1 MIDAG
6 MIDARRRSS
15 LRMLDVRVLCALLL
29 CGLAAACGPRVLDAP
44 VVSDEALKISLRKVM
59 EKGEPRARGNAHPA
73 TVSDVRIAHILASLE
88 FRDTK
93 GTRRPVIRSE
103 TVYQLAEALNKAVKQ
118 ATPDDDILAAVFE
131 TDRRLGL
138 FTNKKVTA
146 FRMFFR
152 DDLVRLEF
160 YDVERELES
169 SSGSGKVTD
178 RGYEMP
184 LAVPASEG
192 GFRLAA
198 GEGIVVDGARA
209 VQIDWRN
216 EYFAKPL
223 QLGVRA
229 GRFKRRTV
237 LMEEDDLGA
246 GEKTGAP
253 RPAVA
258 QEPPLRLLEGGSP
271 ELHDAQRAAFDEL
284 QALRRSGL
292 VPEAEYQ
299 RRRQLIEKGE
309 LEKAGYRPA
318 AKPAPARSEP

>member
-1 MIDAG
+1 VECRVPNADRPSS
-6 MIDARRRSS
+6 ARARG
-15 LRMLDVRVLCALLL
+15 LRLLSAALLCAL
-29 CGLAAACGPRVLDAP
+29 GAACGPRIVDAP
-44 VVSDEALKISLRKVM
+44 VVNDESLRISLRKVL
-59 EKGEPRARGNAHPA
+59 EQGEPRVRGNAHPA

-93 GTRRPVIRSE
+93 GTRQPVIRSE
-103 TVYQLAEALNKAVKQ
+103 SVYPLAEALNKAVKQ
-118 ATPDDDILAAVFE
+118 ATPDDDIVAAVFE

-146 FRMFFR
+146 FRMFFSG
-152 DDLVRLEF
+152 DLLRVEF

-169 SSGSGKVTD
+169 SSGSGKAAVD
-178 RGYEMP
+178 GGYDMP
-184 LAVPASEG
+184 VAVPASDG
-192 GFRLAA
+192 SFRLAP
-198 GEGIVVDGARA
+198 GEGVVVDGTRA

-216 EYFAKPL
+216 EYFAKPV

-237 LMEEDDLGA
+237 LMEEDDL
-246 GEKTGAP
+246 TGPTP
-253 RPAVA
+253 RPAVV

-284 QALRRSGL
+284 VALRRAGL

-309 LEKAGYRPA
+309 LEKAGYR
-318 AKPAPARSEP
+318 APASKPSASQP

>member
-1 MIDAG
+1 MIHAERPG
-6 MIDARRRSS
+6 SS
-15 LRMLDVRVLCALLL
+15 PNRGVRVLGAALACAL
-29 CGLAAACGPRVLDAP
+29 AVACGPRIVDEP
-44 VVSDEALKISLRKVM
+44 VVSDDALRISLRKVV
-59 EKGEPRARGNAHPA
+59 EKGQPRVRGNSHPT
-73 TVSDVRIAHILASLE
+73 TVSDVRIAHILAGLE
-88 FRDTK
+88 YRDTK
-93 GTRRPVIRSE
+93 GSRRPVIRSE
-103 TVYQLAEALNKAVKQ
+103 SVYQLAEALNKAVKQ
-118 ATPDDDILAAVFE
+118 ATPDDDIVAAVFE

-152 DDLVRLEF
+152 DDLLRLEF
-160 YDVERELES
+160 YDVERELDK
-169 SSGSGKVTD
+169 SSGSGKASVD
-178 RGYEMP
+178 ADYEMP
-184 LAVPASEG
+184 QAVPANDG

-198 GEGIVVDGARA
+198 AEGMVVDGSRA
-209 VQIDWRN
+209 IQIDWRN

-237 LMEEDDLGA
+237 LMEEDEVTEA
-246 GEKTGAP
+246 AP
-253 RPAVA
+253 RPAAV

-271 ELHDAQRAAFDEL
+271 EMHDAQRAAFDEL

-299 RRRQLIEKGE
+299 RRRGLIEKGE

-318 AKPAPARSEP
+318 AKSDASQP

>member
-1 MIDAG
+1 MNDAG
-6 MIDARRRSS
+6 RPSS
-15 LRMLDVRVLCALLL
+15 VRILTVRVLAAALL
-29 CGLAAACGPRVLDAP
+29 CATAAACGPKVVDEP
-44 VVSDEALKISLRKVM
+44 VVSDEALRISLRKVI
-59 EKGEPRARGNAHPA
+59 EKGQPQARGNAHPA

-88 FRDTK
+88 YRDTK

-103 TVYQLAEALNKAVKQ
+103 SVYQLAEALNKAVKQ
-118 ATPDDDILAAVFE
+118 ATPDDDIVAAVFE

-146 FRMFFR
+146 FRMFFAGE
-152 DDLVRLEF
+152 LLRLEF

-169 SSGSGKVTD
+169 SSGSGKGALD
-178 RGYEMP
+178 EGYQMAQ
-184 LAVPASEG
+184 AVPAAPGS
-192 GFRLAA
+192 FRLAA

-216 EYFAKPL
+216 AYFAKPL

-237 LMEEDDLGA
+237 LMEEDELA
-246 GEKTGAP
+246 ETSPRA
-253 RPAVA
+253 RPAPAAV
-258 QEPPLRLLEGGSP
+258 QEPPLKLLEGAAP
-271 ELHDAQRAAFDEL
+271 EVHDAQRAAFDEL
-284 QALRRSGL
+284 LALRRSGL

-318 AKPAPARSEP
+318 AKPAPGTPPPNSP

>member
-1 MIDAG
+1 MKDAG
-6 MIDARRRSS
+6 RRSPVRA
-15 LRMLDVRVLCALLL
+15 LAVRVLGPALL
-29 CGLAAACGPRVLDAP
+29 CALAAACGPKVVDEP
-44 VVSDEALKISLRKVM
+44 VVSDDALRISLRKVIL
-59 EKGEPRARGNAHPA
+59 KGQPEARGNAHPA

-88 FRDTK
+88 YRDTK

-103 TVYQLAEALNKAVKQ
+103 SVYQLAESLNKAVKQ
-118 ATPDDDILAAVFE
+118 ATPDDDIVAAVFE

-146 FRMFFR
+146 FRMFFAGE
-152 DDLVRLEF
+152 LLRLEF

-169 SSGSGKVTD
+169 SSGSAKAVD
-178 RGYEMP
+178 EGYQMP
-184 LAVPASEG
+184 QAVPAAPGS
-192 GFRLAA
+192 FRLAA
-198 GEGIVVDGARA
+198 GEGIVVDGPRA

-237 LMEEDDLGA
+237 LMEEDEPA
-246 GEKTGAP
+246 ETNP
-253 RPAVA
+253 RPKPAVA
-258 QEPPLRLLEGGSP
+258 QEPPLKLLEGASA
-271 ELHDAQRAAFDEL
+271 EVHDAQRAAFDEL
-284 QALRRSGL
+284 LALRRSGL

-299 RRRQLIEKGE
+299 RRRQLIERGE

-318 AKPAPARSEP
+318 AKSAPSAP

>member
-1 MIDAG
+1 VDE
-6 MIDARRRSS
+6 
-15 LRMLDVRVLCALLL
+15 
-29 CGLAAACGPRVLDAP
+29 P
-44 VVSDEALKISLRKVM
+44 VVSDDALRISLRKVIQ
-59 EKGEPRARGNAHPA
+59 KGEPQARGNAHPT

-88 FRDTK
+88 YRDTK

-103 TVYQLAEALNKAVKQ
+103 SVYQLAESLNKAVKQ
-118 ATPDDDILAAVFE
+118 ATPDDDIVAAVFE

-146 FRMFFR
+146 FRMFFAG
-152 DDLVRLEF
+152 DLLRLEF

-169 SSGSGKVTD
+169 SSGSGKGAVD
-178 RGYEMP
+178 EGYQMP
-184 LAVPASEG
+184 QAVPAAPGS
-192 GFRLAA
+192 FRLAT
-198 GEGIVVDGARA
+198 GEGIVADGPRA

-237 LMEEDDLGA
+237 LMEEDEPAETSPRGSA
-246 GEKTGAP
+246 
-253 RPAVA
+253 RPAPAAA
-258 QEPPLRLLEGGSP
+258 QEPPLKLLEGASA
-271 ELHDAQRAAFDEL
+271 EVHDAQRAAFDEL
-284 QALRRSGL
+284 LALRRSGL

-318 AKPAPARSEP
+318 AKSAPSEP